1 MFKLETHGDWEMLL
15 DDHLLVTDEILET
28 LFGLTK
34 SRYRCPISLTYACHQ
49 VLHTERDS
57 LRRRFA
63 GGS

>member
-34 SRYRCPISLTYACHQ
+34 SRYRCPISLT
-49 VLHTERDS
+49 
-57 LRRRFA
+57 
-63 GGS
+63 